1 MKSALP
7 GLIAV
12 TLAMNAFSARA
23 QRGNPEIAFAGHTV
37 DAMIADYMKEHD
49 VPGLALAIVQAPYI
63 TRVEGYGLADRERRT
78 LAASNTVF
86 DIGQMRNAFT
96 AVAILQLVEAGKL
109 SLDAPPAGADA
120 PLRELLRT
128 PAKYPLLEQVVAAAS
143 GGTYEDFVRKGQFEP
158 LGLRYTFF
166 SGDLPAIPR
175 EDFAPGGHH
184 GKFLHAPALI
194 NPTEPAT
201 GYRETSGR
209 LDPLPP
215 ADHAIFSS
223 AQDIS
228 IWDVGLAG
236 DILVK
241 DAGHR
246 KLIYRPA
253 TQSDGTRVPTSGAW
267 VFPGHEGLMV
277 TTGSAS
283 GFSSL
288 LSRFTKSDELVCVT
302 LLANKEGLD
311 LTQLARRIAG
321 AYNAKL
327 GPPLEVAAMRVQQS
341 PYSVKETLDR
351 LERVLRERG
360 AGIVARVDH
369 AAAAKSA
376 GLELRPTE
384 TLIFGNPAN
393 GTPLMQSNP
402 AIAVDLPLRA
412 AAWEENGE
420 VWLAATDP
428 VELLASHGIKDRH
441 AEAQRMRDGLDS
453 ALLQAVSP
461 Q

>member
-1 MKSALP
+1 MKSTSLALL
-7 GLIAV
+7 GLTFVA
-12 TLAMNAFSARA
+12 LSFSARA
-23 QRGNPEIAFAGHTV
+23 QRGNPEIAYAGQSV
-37 DAMIADYMKEHD
+37 DSMIADYMKAHD

-78 LAASNTVF
+78 LAASNTIF
-86 DIGQMRNAFT
+86 DVGQMRNAFT
-96 AVAILQLVEAGKL
+96 AVAILQLVEADKL
-109 SLDAPPAGADA
+109 SLDAPVDA
-120 PLRELLRT
+120 KTTLRELLRT
-128 PAKYPLLEQVVAAAS
+128 PAKYPRLEKLVETAS

-166 SGDLPAIPR
+166 GRDLGRIQR
-175 EDFAPGGHH
+175 EAFAPGGRH
-184 GKFLHAPALI
+184 GEFLHAAALI

-201 GYRETSGR
+201 GYRETAGR
-209 LDPLPP
+209 LEAVKP
-215 ADHAIFSS
+215 ADRAIFSS

-241 DAGHR
+241 DAEHR

-253 TQSDGTRVPTSGAW
+253 TLPDGARIPTSGAW

-277 TTGSAS
+277 TTGSEA

-321 AYNAKL
+321 AYNSKI
-327 GPPLEVAAMRVQQS
+327 GPPLEAAAMRVQQS

-351 LERVLRERG
+351 LERILRDRG
-360 AGIVARVDH
+360 VGIVARVDH
-369 AAAAKSA
+369 RAAAKSA
-376 GLELRPTE
+376 DLELRPTE

-428 VELLASHGIKDRH
+428 VELIASHGIKDRD